1 MNIPR
6 IIPLRKGQLLMN
18 FLEWLVYHKK
28 YRATIGTERLFADV
42 FYMTDDKLEEY
53 FEEYLRYVQNNLILK

>member
-1 MNIPR
+1 
-6 IIPLRKGQLLMN
+6 MN

-28 YRATIGTERLFADV
+28 HRATIGTERLFADV
-42 FYMTDDKLEEY
+42 FYMTDDKLEAY